1 MNKTLLRA
9 ITMNNHIFE
18 AFKQQVRCNQKGL
31 QRLREFVLSE
41 THLCSAESNN
51 LCSQMINA

>member
-1 MNKTLLRA
+1 MDNPK
-9 ITMNNHIFE
+9 

-41 THLCSAESNN
+41 TQPPSAESIN
-51 LCSQMINA
+51 LCS